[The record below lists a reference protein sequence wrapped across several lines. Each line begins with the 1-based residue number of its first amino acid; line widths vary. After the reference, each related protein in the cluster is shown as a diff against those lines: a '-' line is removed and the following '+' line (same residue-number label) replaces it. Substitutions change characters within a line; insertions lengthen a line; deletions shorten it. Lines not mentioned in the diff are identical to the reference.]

1 MKHLLKVIIPVAAL
15 SWSTAGVTEELS
27 AETWVEIEIAVRS
40 LTVEGMENRHAFLQ
54 QGASL
59 ESQYDSDS
67 DIQSRI
73 GDIYR
78 NNGTTAVDHINFG
91 RHNHADI
98 TTWLDGQPGY
108 QDQLDSIDSAFA
120 SAQARIAA
128 LEAD

>member
-1 MKHLLKVIIPVAAL
+1 
-15 SWSTAGVTEELS
+15 
-27 AETWVEIEIAVRS
+27 
-40 LTVEGMENRHAFLQ
+40 MENRHALLQ

-59 ESQYDSDS
+59 DSQFDSDS
-67 DIQSRI
+67 DIQSQI

-78 NNGTTAVDHINFG
+78 SNGTSAVEHINFG
-91 RHNHADI
+91 RHNHAEI
-98 TTWLDGQPGY
+98 SAWLAGQPGI